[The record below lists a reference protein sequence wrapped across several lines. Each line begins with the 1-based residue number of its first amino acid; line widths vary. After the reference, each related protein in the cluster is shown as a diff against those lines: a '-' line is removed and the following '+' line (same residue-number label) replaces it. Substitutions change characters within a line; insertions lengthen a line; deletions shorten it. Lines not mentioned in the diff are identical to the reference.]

1 MSFKNTS
8 PYYQTPFN
16 GSYLDIMTMRNIP
29 ALSEDVEYEILP
41 QYEYRPDLLAFDLY
55 DDVNL
60 WWVFDVRNKDVIK
73 DPVFDMFAGQKIR
86 IPLMETLQRSLGL

>member
-29 ALSEDVEYEILP
+29 ALSEDTEYEILP

-60 WWVFDVRNKDVIK
+60 WWVFAVRNKDVIK
-73 DPVFDMFAGQKIR
+73 DPIFDMYARQKIR
-86 IPLMETLQRSLGL
+86 IPLMETLQRALGL